1 MLCSPAAIVAIL
13 TSNSLSKAKPTGS
26 TGRSEC
32 VSPRRKRLRLRRR
45 PPSGRVP
52 RRRHE
57 VGAQLAQHIA
67 GDQLI
72 VIFAGPLAITGIVML
87 RSSLSA

>member
-1 MLCSPAAIVAIL
+1 
-13 TSNSLSKAKPTGS
+13 
-26 TGRSEC
+26 
-32 VSPRRKRLRLRRR
+32 
-45 PPSGRVP
+45 
-52 RRRHE
+52 

-72 VIFAGPLAITGIVML
+72 VIFAGSLAITGIVML

>member
-1 MLCSPAAIVAIL
+1 
-13 TSNSLSKAKPTGS
+13 
-26 TGRSEC
+26 
-32 VSPRRKRLRLRRR
+32 LRLRRR

-72 VIFAGPLAITGIVML
+72 VIFAGSLAITGIVML